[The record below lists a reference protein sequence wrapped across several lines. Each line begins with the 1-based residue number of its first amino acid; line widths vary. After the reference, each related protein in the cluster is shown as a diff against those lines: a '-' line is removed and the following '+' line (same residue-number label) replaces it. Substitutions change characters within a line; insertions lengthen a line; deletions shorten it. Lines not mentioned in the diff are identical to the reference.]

1 MPIRAII
8 IWIVAFLVSVHCVV
22 EAGAAEGGHLVR
34 IRDDFNTAGAP
45 YAKTYARLCEEMLFT
60 GSNWIIRY
68 YRGSETGETGV
79 SITREQDG
87 RFWVTAKYIRAQL
100 TAMLMLEDSRD
111 LKSDLKAIKVL
122 KARTEIPERLASA
135 ISDSLTSL
143 LGDVRPEERNY
154 SGHWFLDEVQ
164 VYAKTKGGTILRG
177 KLPPDTRKYRNLTAV
192 NEMYF
197 DLVELCL
204 TPQANHKSLFD
215 RIERRARTIRD

>member
-1 MPIRAII
+1 MPIRVMIVWII
-8 IWIVAFLVSVHCVV
+8 AFLVLVICVV

-68 YRGSETGETGV
+68 YRGSETGQTGV

-87 RFWVTAKYIRAQL
+87 RFWVTAKHIRAQL
-100 TAMLMLEDSRD
+100 KAMLMLEDPRD
-111 LKSDLKAIKVL
+111 LRSDLRAIKVM
-122 KARTEIPERLASA
+122 KARTEIPERVASA
-135 ISDSLTSL
+135 VSESLISL
-143 LGDVRPEERNY
+143 LGDVRPEERIY
-154 SGHWFLDEVQ
+154 SGHWFLDELQ
-164 VYAKTKGGTILRG
+164 VYAKTKGVKILCG

-197 DLVELCL
+197 DLLEVCL
-204 TPQANHKSLFD
+204 TPRSNHKNLFD

>member
-8 IWIVAFLVSVHCVV
+8 VWTIAFRVLVICAV
-22 EAGAAEGGHLVR
+22 EAGAAERGHLVR

-68 YRGSETGETGV
+68 YRGSETGQTGV

-100 TAMLMLEDSRD
+100 KAMLMLENPRD
-111 LKSDLKAIKVL
+111 LKSDLKAIKIMN
-122 KARTEIPERLASA
+122 ARAEIPERAA
-135 ISDSLTSL
+135 NAVSDSLTSL
-143 LGDVRPEERNY
+143 LGDVRLEERTS
-154 SGHWFLDEVQ
+154 SGDWFLDEVQ
-164 VYAKTKGGTILRG
+164 VYAKTKGGKILRG

-197 DLVELCL
+197 DLIEVCL